1 MEYYIVLNG
10 VKEGPFSLEELKAK
24 GVTESTLVW
33 KNGLTDWVKAN
44 TLPEVMQAIY
54 TAPAPQPVPE
64 APVAPAPQ
72 PTPQPAPAPQY
83 QQPAQPAPQPQPAPQ
98 YQQPA
103 QPRPAAAQAKP
114 QAAPAGP
121 APDDYQQ
128 KNLILAIVSF
138 LCCGMIGGILAVL
151 GYMAGGEVKKYWLLG
166 QTEMAEKKAADAKKW
181 FKIAIIVDV
190 VLAVLIGGIYALN
203 IVLAMMN

>member
-10 VKEGPFSLEELKAK
+10 VKEGPFALEELKAK

-44 TLPEVMQAIY
+44 TLPEVMQALY
-54 TAPAPQPVPE
+54 TAPA
-64 APVAPAPQ
+64 AAPAPAPEPQ
-72 PTPQPAPAPQY
+72 PAPIPQPAPAPK
-83 QQPAQPAPQPQPAPQ
+83 PKPAPAPQPAPQ

-103 QPRPAAAQAKP
+103 QPKP
-114 QAAPAGP
+114 QAQQQPTGP

-138 LCCGMIGGILAVL
+138 ICCGVIGAIFAIL
-151 GYMAGGEVKKYWLLG
+151 GYIAGGEVKKFWMLG

-190 VLAVLIGGIYALN
+190 VLGVVVGGIYALN
-203 IVLAMMN
+203 IVLTLMNS

>member
-10 VKEGPFSLEELKAK
+10 VKEGPFALEELKAK

-33 KNGLTDWVKAN
+33 KNGLTDWVKAS
-44 TLPEVMQAIY
+44 TLPEVMQALY
-54 TAPAPQPVPE
+54 TAPA
-64 APVAPAPQ
+64 APQ
-72 PTPQPAPAPQY
+72 PQAAPVPPQPQPAPIPQPAPAPE
-83 QQPAQPAPQPQPAPQ
+83 PAPAPQPAPQ

-103 QPRPAAAQAKP
+103 QPKPQASQAKP
-114 QAAPAGP
+114 QPAPSGP

-138 LCCGMIGGILAVL
+138 ICCGVIGAIFAIL
-151 GYMAGGEVKKYWLLG
+151 GYIAGGEVKKFWMLG

-203 IVLAMMN
+203 IALTLMNS

>member
-10 VKEGPFSLEELKAK
+10 VKEGPFALEELKAR

-33 KNGLTDWVKAN
+33 KNGLTDWVKAS
-44 TLPEVMQAIY
+44 TLPEVMQALY
-54 TAPAPQPVPE
+54 TAAPAAAPAPEPQPIPAAPIPQPAPE
-64 APVAPAPQ
+64 PKPAPAPH
-72 PTPQPAPAPQY
+72 PAPAPQY
-83 QQPAQPAPQPQPAPQ
+83 QQPAQPKPAASQ
-98 YQQPA
+98 AQA
-103 QPRPAAAQAKP
+103 QPT
-114 QAAPAGP
+114 GP

-138 LCCGMIGGILAVL
+138 LCCGVIGAIFAIL
-151 GYMAGGEVKKYWLLG
+151 GYIAGGEVKKFWLLG
-166 QTEMAEKKAADAKKW
+166 QTDMAEKKAADAKKW

-203 IVLAMMN
+203 IFLAMVN